1 MKQYEIF
8 YILYLFLIF
17 ISSIKGQDDCNTCT
31 IIATSCTG
39 TGCNPNCR
47 SKYRDSG
54 IICKFC
60 NFNGKNFYE
69 IDDSDVCTVKSN
81 CGASQKIVHE
91 SNECVNLCPTNSYKM
106 GDYCYYTQP
115 TNTECDTVNNCN
127 CLYKYYI
134 NNNNKEEYICHI

>member
-31 IIATSCTG
+31 ITATSCTG
-39 TGCNPNCR
+39 CNSNYR

-60 NFNGKNFYE
+60 NFNGENFYE
-69 IDDSDVCTVKSN
+69 IDDSDVCTSK
-81 CGASQKIVHE
+81 
-91 SNECVNLCPTNSYKM
+91 NS
-106 GDYCYYTQP
+106 T
-115 TNTECDTVNNCN
+115 
-127 CLYKYYI
+127 
-134 NNNNKEEYICHI
+134 